1 MNNEHFFCFKA
12 GCLWIALSVS
22 LFLLLLA
29 AACFWGVHL
38 SKEDSGGA
46 SCGGTCAVSLE
57 PASVDTVYVPKPAD
71 TVYVPVPQT
80 VDTAKIISDYYL
92 QKIYR
97 DTLHLAVSTAAGRDS
112 VRAIVTDTIWQNG
125 IAGRRVSF
133 TFYPKRLVRDH
144 SVGVL
149 STFGYRNLAV
159 MAEYRYRMMKMYAG
173 YNFIDHAPVAGVG
186 FQLFNW

>member
-1 MNNEHFFCFKA
+1 MNNEHFFKA
-12 GCLWIALSVS
+12 GFFWIALSVS

-38 SKEDSGGA
+38 SKDGSGGA
-46 SCGGTCAVSLE
+46 SWGGTRAVSLVS
-57 PASVDTVYVPKPAD
+57 ASVDTVYVPRPAD
-71 TVYVPVPQT
+71 TVRVPVPQT

-97 DTLHLAVSTAAGRDS
+97 DTLLLAVSTAAGRDS
-112 VRAIVTDTIWQNG
+112 VRAILTDTIWQNG
-125 IAGRRVSF
+125 IAGRQVNF

-186 FQLFNW
+186 VQLFNW